1 MFRRQGNR
9 KAKLK
14 LDLKI
19 RFSNDVKN
27 GPKLA
32 AGVYSTLLH
41 ISMDSLWA
49 GAEWSYK
56 LPGQDLAEGVFIM
69 MRCYPELDVLVC
81 APPTS
86 YSM

>member
-1 MFRRQGNR
+1 MFRRQGSR
-9 KAKLK
+9 KAELK
-14 LDLKI
+14 LDLKN
-19 RFSNDVKN
+19 RFSNDVKK

-32 AGVYSTLLH
+32 AGVYSTILH
-41 ISMDSLWA
+41 ISMGSLWA
-49 GAEWSYK
+49 AAECSYK

-81 APPTS
+81 APLTS